1 MPFQKGHPKIGGRQ
15 AGTPNV
21 LTKELRAE
29 IKELVSAEI
38 AHIKANIGSM
48 TDSDRRQL
56 LKFLLPYAM
65 PQTKPVAYNTGEDD
79 ELLW

>member
-21 LTKELRAE
+21 LTKELRTE

-38 AHIKANIGSM
+38 AHIKANISTM
-48 TDSDRRQL
+48 TDSDRRQV
-56 LKFLLPYAM
+56 LKVLLPYAM
-65 PQTKPVAYNTGEDD
+65 PQTKPVSYYSLEDS
-79 ELLW
+79 EQW